1 MTVNPYPS
9 LATSY
14 NQRPKFL
21 AMIQALTE
29 AYWSLVQL
37 SSRVDQFYNID
48 SAVGSQLDVLGK
60 WIGFSRTLDISKRWF
75 SFNELYEGFDLG
87 NWYVFGDVPYESVT
101 LTDQLYRVV
110 LKAKILINQFDGT
123 RPAFESILTKLF
135 SLDTATFKVVQDSP
149 MNVSVHVNGSIN
161 QIVFFLLQE
170 GILDF
175 TPVGVSIKWE
185 FNQ

>member
-1 MTVNPYPS
+1 
-9 LATSY
+9 
-14 NQRPKFL
+14 
-21 AMIQALTE
+21 
-29 AYWSLVQL
+29 
-37 SSRVDQFYNID
+37 
-48 SAVGSQLDVLGK
+48 
-60 WIGFSRTLDISKRWF
+60 
-75 SFNELYEGFDLG
+75 
-87 NWYVFGDVPYESVT
+87 
-101 LTDQLYRVV
+101 RVV